1 MFGHLFSSWLVLW
14 YQDVI
19 EIMKRNHQIVFPK
32 KTPTTE
38 LAPQPHTFTFH
49 LDKTL
54 AGGCDIV
61 DQNYIFSLNIFGM
74 ENEIGKFIITST
86 AF

>member
-38 LAPQPHTFTFH
+38 LAPNRIHLRH